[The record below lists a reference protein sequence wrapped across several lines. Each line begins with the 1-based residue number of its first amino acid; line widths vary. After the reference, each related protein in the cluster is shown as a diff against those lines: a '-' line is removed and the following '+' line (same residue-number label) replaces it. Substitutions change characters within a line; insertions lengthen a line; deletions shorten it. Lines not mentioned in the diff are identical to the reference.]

1 MGFRYQRRI
10 NLGDGVGINVS
21 KSGLSTSV
29 RTKYG
34 SFGSRGF
41 TLRTG
46 IPGLSWRSG
55 FGGKN
60 GGAVL
65 LMILLVLGAFI
76 IAYNLL
82 RFAIFLIGWI
92 WTSIFT
98 EEGVNYKFLTGFLVV
113 VSGLTAALYF
123 YSPTSVSAPPP
134 PPPVIKTLPIVKDTL
149 AAEPKPAKPK
159 RKKREKAKQDSTAL
173 NAKSKIQDYPEEME
187 NREPEV
193 RQDSNA
199 TSGNDKNIEPIDT
212 NKAVNTSQEDLSA
225 PEVNSDDEGKD
236 GKKTKWYQFRKRR
249 AEKKQEQQELAPENT
264 AP

>member
-76 IAYNLL
+76 IAYNLCYSTCAGKL
-82 RFAIFLIGWI
+82 
-92 WTSIFT
+92 
-98 EEGVNYKFLTGFLVV
+98 NYH
-113 VSGLTAALYF
+113 
-123 YSPTSVSAPPP
+123 
-134 PPPVIKTLPIVKDTL
+134 
-149 AAEPKPAKPK
+149 
-159 RKKREKAKQDSTAL
+159 ST
-173 NAKSKIQDYPEEME
+173 
-187 NREPEV
+187 
-193 RQDSNA
+193 
-199 TSGNDKNIEPIDT
+199 
-212 NKAVNTSQEDLSA
+212 
-225 PEVNSDDEGKD
+225 
-236 GKKTKWYQFRKRR
+236 R
-249 AEKKQEQQELAPENT
+249 AEMCQEGRTNGRLGPFEYSETRTATVLKHHIKSLDSSSSTTTPDETRGPFCEPQAWHGHPLATGPM
-264 AP
+264 ADSR

>member
-1 MGFRYQRRI
+1 MGFRFQKRI

-41 TLRTG
+41 SLRTG

-65 LMILLVLGAFI
+65 LLILLVLGAFI

-82 RFAIFLIGWI
+82 RFAVFLIGWI

-98 EEGVNYKFLTGFLVV
+98 EEGVNYKFLIGFIVV
-113 VSGLTAALYF
+113 VSGMTAALYF
-123 YSPTSVSAPPP
+123 YTPTSVSAPPP
-134 PPPVIKTLPIVKDTL
+134 PPPIVEDLPILTDTL
-149 AAEPKPAKPK
+149 ATEPKPQKPK
-159 RKKREKAKQDSTAL
+159 RKKKEKAKLDTTAIHTEP
-173 NAKSKIQDYPEEME
+173 KIQEYPEEME
-187 NREPEV
+187 SREPAINP
-193 RQDSNA
+193 DSNA
-199 TSGNDKNIEPIDT
+199 TSGGVKNIEPIDT
-212 NKAVNTSQEDLSA
+212 NTTVNKSQDLSS
-225 PEVNSDDEGKD
+225 PEITPDDAGKEGK
-236 GKKTKWYQFRKRR
+236 KSKWYQFRKRR
-249 AEKKQEQQELAPENT
+249 AEKKQEQQDSDTENSSQ
-264 AP
+264 

>member
-1 MGFRYQRRI
+1 MGFRFQKRI

-60 GGAVL
+60 GGTTML
-65 LMILLVLGAFI
+65 IILLVLGAFI

-113 VSGLTAALYF
+113 VSGMTAALYF
-123 YSPTSVSAPPP
+123 YTPTSVSSPPP
-134 PPPVIKTLPIVKDTL
+134 PPPIVESLPIVTDTL
-149 AAEPKPAKPK
+149 ATEPKPIKPK
-159 RKKREKAKQDSTAL
+159 RKKREKAKKDTTASSSEL
-173 NAKSKIQDYPEEME
+173 KIQEYPEEME
-187 NREPEV
+187 NREADAKPDTNA
-193 RQDSNA
+193 RSGANQDMEA
-199 TSGNDKNIEPIDT
+199 IDT
-212 NKAVNTSQEDLSA
+212 NKTIVTSQDLQAPAVSA
-225 PEVNSDDEGKD
+225 EEPENG
-236 GKKTKWYQFRKRR
+236 GKKAKWYQFRKRR
-249 AEKKQEQQELAPENT
+249 AEKKQEQQDSATENT